1 MASGF
6 NGFPGEALSFL
17 RALKKNNRR
26 EWFQARKNVYEEK
39 VKAPMS
45 ELIAAL
51 DRRLERFAPDY
62 VADPQ
67 KAIFRIY
74 RDTRFSRDKS
84 PYKTNIAANFPR
96 RGLGKGAGAGLYFS
110 ISPEEIEVAG
120 GIYMPDADQLRT
132 VRGFLAEHHARARKV
147 LAGRKLAASMGG
159 LWDQRFA
166 RVPRGYPPDHPAADL
181 LRYRH
186 WVLYKLLD
194 PGLAVTPRL
203 FDEIVERFR
212 VMAPFVE
219 LLNEPLLAASKK
231 LRLADLF

>member
-6 NGFPGEALSFL
+6 NGFPDEALSFL

-62 VADPQ
+62 LADPQ

-132 VRGFLAEHHARARKV
+132 VRGFLAEHHARVSKV

-166 RVPRGYPPDHPAADL
+166 RVPRGYAPDHPAADL